1 MEKNLIRVALVGQPN
16 VGKSSLINALSDAK
30 LHVGNF
36 AGVTVEK
43 TEVKTRYCD
52 PQGCGEYEITIV
64 DLPGAYSLNDYTQE
78 EKVTKEFLLDGD
90 YDVIVNVVDST
101 HLQRNLLLTAEL
113 LELGHK
119 MVVALNM
126 TDEAQKEGI
135 HIDARQL
142 SAILGVPVVSVSAK
156 TKEGLDALMKAIVEV
171 YKKPETEAKIVYSDY
186 IEEEIDRLVEFF
198 RQKHYRSEIPYR
210 QLAIR
215 LLKEDTRIYK
225 QMHDEPIWIEL
236 LPLLRDALDH
246 IYLHAGKKDLAEI
259 FADEHFAFA
268 KGAKM
273 EVIATKEQRA
283 KNITQKIDNLLINKY
298 LGIPIFLFLMW
309 GLFQLTF
316 SLGQLPMDWIQ
327 AGFDWMAQQTRNILG
342 DTQLA
347 SVIADGILGG
357 VGAVASFLP
366 NIIILFIGIALLET
380 TGYMARVSFLL
391 DGFFHKF
398 GLHGK
403 SFVPLVTGFG
413 CTVPAYMAA
422 RTLKSRSDRMITLFI
437 LGFMSCSAR
446 IPIYVLFAG
455 AFFGA
460 EHAGNILF
468 LIYFVGALLGLI
480 AAKILRVFVFKGED
494 DPFVMEMPKY
504 RMPSLKLI
512 YHIVYGQAKSYL
524 NKAGTFI
531 LAASV
536 LVWFASN
543 YPKHPQLEQSYA
555 QKIER
560 SASAEEKTQLNNEL
574 QQKLMEESYL
584 GQLGKLS
591 EPFFA
596 PLGFNWKLGVALEA
610 GLAAKEVVVS
620 TLGVLYAQ
628 GDQAGAEARSLQER
642 LRRDISLPTALAF
655 IVFVMVYI
663 PCFAAMGVFVQEA
676 GGWKYLGY
684 LFLMTTGSAW
694 ILSFLTYHVTRIL
707 TQGAL

>member
-1 MEKNLIRVALVGQPN
+1 MSEKKNKIKVALVGQPN
-16 VGKSSLINALSDAK
+16 VGKSSLINAISDAH

-36 AGVTVEK
+36 AGVTVDK

-52 PQGCGEYEITIV
+52 KEACQEYDITIV

-78 EKVTKEFLLDGD
+78 EKVTREFLLEEE
-90 YDVIVNVVDST
+90 YDLILNVVDST

-113 LELGHK
+113 LELGKK

-126 TDEAQKEGI
+126 IDEAEAEGI
-135 HIDARQL
+135 EIDAEQL
-142 SAILGVPVVSVSAK
+142 SVILGVPVVKTSAK
-156 TKEGLDALMKAIVEV
+156 KGKGIDELMERIVEV
-171 YKKPETEAKIVYSDY
+171 YRREETRSKIVYSDF
-186 IEEEIDRLVEFF
+186 IEEEIDRLVAFF
-198 RQKHYRSEIPYR
+198 EERNYPSEIPYR
-210 QLAIR
+210 NLAIR

-236 LPLLRDALDH
+236 LPILRDALDH
-246 IYLHAGKKDLAEI
+246 IYLHAGKKDLSEI

-273 EVIATKEQRA
+273 EVISTKQMRA

-316 SLGQLPMDWIQ
+316 SLGQVPMEWIQ
-327 AGFDWMAQQTRNILG
+327 AGFDWMAAGVKNVLGEGQISSIL
-342 DTQLA
+342 
-347 SVIADGILGG
+347 ADGILGG
-357 VGAVASFLP
+357 VGAVVSFLP
-366 NIIILFIGIALLET
+366 NIVILFLGIALLET

-422 RTLKSRSDRMITLFI
+422 RTLKSRTDRMITLFI

-446 IPIYVLFAG
+446 IPVYVLFAG

-468 LIYFVGALLGLI
+468 LIYVTGALLGLV
-480 AAKILRVFVFKGED
+480 AAKILRVFFFKGED

-512 YHIVYGQAKSYL
+512 YHVVYGQAKDYL
-524 NKAGTFI
+524 SKAGTFI
-531 LAASV
+531 LAAAI
-536 LVWFASN
+536 LIWFASN
-543 YPKHPQLEQSYA
+543 YPKHPELEAQYT

-560 SASAEEKTQLNNEL
+560 VQRPAEKRRLSAEL
-574 QQKLMEESYL
+574 QAKLLEESYL
-584 GQLGKLS
+584 GELGKLS

-596 PLGFNWKLGVALEA
+596 LLGFDWKMSVSLEA
-610 GLAAKEVVVS
+610 GLAAKEVIVS
-620 TLGVLYAQ
+620 TLGVLYAL
-628 GDQAGAEARSLQER
+628 GDEVDAASSSLQRR
-642 LRRDISLPTALAF
+642 LREQVPLPAAVAF
-655 IVFVMVYI
+655 IVFVMIYI
-663 PCFAAMGVFVQEA
+663 PCMASMAVFVREA

-684 LFLMTTGSAW
+684 LFLMTTGTAW
-694 ILSFLTYHVTRIL
+694 LLSFIAYNATRML
-707 TQGAL
+707 M